1 MTQFIKNGYLG
12 FEDRTKVA
20 VSLFC
25 LLQRVSQFDSVFHGF
40 FNHRLKIGNQVGL
53 DLGRGLQLKSVT

>member
-12 FEDRTKVA
+12 FEDRAKVA
-20 VSLFC
+20 VSLLG
-25 LLQRVSQFDSVFHGF
+25 LLQRVSQFGSVFHGF
-40 FNHRLKIGNQVGL
+40 PEHCLQIGNQVGL